1 MTTCTYNKTK
11 ETPCIN
17 FEHIW
22 LKLKTSQSDI
32 GRLDMNTSIWHI
44 LKMFYKNGSSRKG
57 INLLFEESK
66 NVVFFL

>member
-1 MTTCTYNKTK
+1 MYINITK

-17 FEHIW
+17 F
-22 LKLKTSQSDI
+22 
-32 GRLDMNTSIWHI
+32 GRLDMNTSIWHV

-66 NVVFFL
+66 NVVIFFKIRFMN